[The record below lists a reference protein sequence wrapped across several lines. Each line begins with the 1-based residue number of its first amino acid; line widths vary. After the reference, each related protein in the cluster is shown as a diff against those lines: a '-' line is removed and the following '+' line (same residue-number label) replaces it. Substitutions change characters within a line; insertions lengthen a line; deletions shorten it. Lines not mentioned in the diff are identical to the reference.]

1 MGGLPWSDIMEI
13 IVYDLWLLTLWNAI
27 SLSKGRNQWI
37 FLILKMENRIDFS
50 ALNLYDSVF
59 LTK

>member
-37 FLILKMENRIDFS
+37 FLILKMENRIAFS